1 MGSEQ
6 VVLYCIKGNTFII
19 FFFLFS
25 IKKLHPFRETDGII
39 YDFMI
44 VSFFKKKADAK
55 GTCSLERN
63 VITFHQVKLACF
75 MEGPINIMQQSLK
88 YSLL

>member
-6 VVLYCIKGNTFII
+6 VVLYCVKRNTFTI

-25 IKKLHPFRETDGII
+25 IKKLHSFRQADGII

-44 VSFFKKKADAK
+44 VSFFNKKADAK
-55 GTCSLERN
+55 RTSSLERN
-63 VITFHQVKLACF
+63 VITF
-75 MEGPINIMQQSLK
+75 
-88 YSLL
+88 

>member
-1 MGSEQ
+1 MGAEQ
-6 VVLYCIKGNTFII
+6 VVLYCVKGNTFTI

-25 IKKLHPFRETDGII
+25 IKKRHPFRETNRII

-44 VSFFKKKADAK
+44 VSSFNKKADAK
-55 GTCSLERN
+55 GTSSLERN
-63 VITFHQVKLACF
+63 VITFYQVKLTCF
-75 MEGPINIMQQSLK
+75 MGSPIKIMQQSLK

>member
-55 GTCSLERN
+55 GTSSLERN
-63 VITFHQVKLACF
+63 VITFYQVKLPCF
-75 MEGPINIMQQSLK
+75 MGSPIKIMQQSLK